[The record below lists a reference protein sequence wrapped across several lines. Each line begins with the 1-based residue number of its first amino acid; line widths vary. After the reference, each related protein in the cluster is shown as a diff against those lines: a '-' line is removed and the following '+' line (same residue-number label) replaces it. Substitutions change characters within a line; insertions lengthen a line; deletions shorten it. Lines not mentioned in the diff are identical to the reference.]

1 MVYGDLQ
8 EKLYVMDPDSACQLP
23 PPEAPLA
30 VMENEKTPPRSP
42 GGHEMPP
49 PPNEK

>member
-1 MVYGDLQ
+1 MVYGDLK

-30 VMENEKTPPRSP
+30 IMETEKTPPRSP
-42 GGHEMPP
+42 AGLPP